1 MWTMGRDVAWSAFAS
16 SRQQQRPYITEATTF
31 EQILRDCE
39 TVVVTKCVHSN
50 DTGSSSSPHPT
61 TEAQTQGPMKSRDH
75 STTTEASASK
85 SPLDRG
91 PGQKRHHP
99 TEAPARNVTTRPRL
113 RPETSTPDR
122 GSGQKRQHPTEAQAR
137 NVNTRPRPR
146 PETSPLDRGITPET
160 SPLDRG
166 SGQQVTTRPRLRPAS
181 HYWTEASASKSLLD
195 RGFGQQ
201 VTTGPRLRPA
211 SHQ

>member
-1 MWTMGRDVAWSAFAS
+1 MGRDVAWSAFAS

-39 TVVVTKCVHSN
+39 TIVVTKCVHSN

-61 TEAQTQGPMKSRDH
+61 TEAQIQGPMKSRDH
-75 STTTEASASK
+75 STSTEAPASK

-91 PGQKRHHP
+91 SGQKRHHS

-113 RPETSTPDR
+113 RPETSTLDR
-122 GSGQKRQHPTEAQAR
+122 GSGQKRQYSTEAQAR
-137 NVNTRPRPR
+137 NVTTRPRLHAR
-146 PETSPLDRGITPET
+146 N
-160 SPLDRG
+160 
-166 SGQQVTTRPRLRPAS
+166 VTTRPRLRPAS
-181 HYWTEASASKSLLD
+181 HYSTEASASKSLLD

-201 VTTGPRLRPA
+201 VTTRPRLRPA
-211 SHQ
+211 SHCSTEVSASNSPIATLFNHNNK